1 MVAGLEAAK
10 MVMQRQFGQVDD
22 YRLFYPPLYYVSVGN

>member
-10 MVMQRQFGQVDD
+10 MVIQRQFGQVDE
-22 YRLFYPPLYYVSVGN
+22 YRSFYSPLYYVSVGN